1 MNFDQKEI
9 FSIRKFNTG
18 THSARLGKV
27 ALASA
32 VALAVGLGSTAV
44 SANETTT
51 VTPSEV
57 TAAATDNP
65 ATNLEAAQPAASS
78 ENTEAGAQAGTNTGA
93 MVTPVE
99 TPALDQAVA
108 EANQAGVTVTESPS
122 VTHDSLS
129 AAEKDAASQVV
140 AVEKAT
146 DEKKSNTVAIEK
158 ATETNAQIDREN
170 AAEDKRVEELN
181 KAGQEAV
188 DQRNTINKNGVDSR
202 NAAALEQ
209 WEQDKATIIAADE
222 KAMEGYEERKAA
234 NEAANKAGQEAVDQR
249 NSVKKAEYD
258 NKKAEFDAKIA
269 EMAANTSKTGYASE
283 VTYQSLDFNS
293 EPKATYTAS
302 GVTNTNDYG
311 YILQT
316 GEELILTYTG
326 LENSTYNGTKIS
338 KVVFTYTG
346 KGDGV
351 NVAPQ
356 SDPTV
361 TLNFRGL
368 HEPNNSGVS
377 RVGFKAEFYDEN
389 GDVISFTKEAPAVI
403 SLSSLNRNSTRDGVG
418 TGEGVEL
425 TNDNARFVYINGS
438 TIEQHGNKI
447 YSTIIDNTNTI
458 YGAKYHANEWDLLE
472 GDLRYYGA
480 GLLVQETGSAI
491 EFDIVRERIN
501 GDIASRGD
509 YYFGFNTKVAADVV
523 PTPPKYDP
531 EKFTPTPFNEEPPT
545 PSKVPNKPELE
556 TFTPEK
562 FTPTPFNETPPTPSE
577 LPKEPTLEN
586 FVPEEYVP
594 VTPVHKPHVE
604 VPKTVDVSVSVH
616 PVLVKQSPAI
626 DKDVVNVEGVSI
638 DGQLV
643 PKGSTIDWVLNPGV
657 LEAGRETI
665 TKVVFN
671 DPLPGMTIDREWT
684 GQNTSDLVFV
694 YGEDNKVEMTLSSQ
708 ILAAINKDR
717 STDFV
722 FNSYRIRGT
731 VDSDGATYKN
741 TYSMTITTESGKE
754 YKVYSDRPVVY
765 TPGSE
770 TRTYN
775 GNVIVRYFE
784 EATGDK
790 IAPNQVDLEDAKVG
804 TSYDT
809 TDHKEQFIS
818 FEGKTYERTD
828 KVVGLEE
835 GKVTDGTIF
844 VDYFYKVVELDG
856 GNVIVHYE
864 DEDGNKISNDVVDTP
879 DSPVGTEY
887 NTTDHKTPQIVTED
901 GVKYEIVVEKTRGN
915 EEGEVVEGTTEV
927 TYVYKRVTP
936 KPETPTPNDNLIRP
950 VKDVVL
956 NETGQ
961 SVDGK
966 TLLPN
971 TKVSFTYK
979 ADYDQ
984 YKGMVVSEKDMLRGS
999 AIIGNLTDDSVK
1011 LDFTNFKAVTE
1022 SGKEVTELKLYT
1034 YNSISEVTNESHL
1047 AILKNSKITFEEGDD
1062 FYIWAPDDFVAY
1074 ANKYMLTGNS
1084 VYITV
1089 AVETGDFIGTF
1100 NNKIWQVD
1108 FGNGYEGNIVENNIP
1123 KLQALKDVV
1132 KSIGSNES
1140 IANGNI
1146 ALGQTFPY
1154 VINGPAISA
1163 NIAGGLKS
1171 YVEIDNFDEKY
1182 DEYNGEFYRFAEQD
1196 IKLKDGTVI
1205 KAGEEITRF
1214 YTQTIERDETGRA
1227 ISVTFTVDPAFL
1239 EMIAEDSLF
1248 DPIGYMIAKRI
1259 AYGENIENTL
1269 NVAINGYEVEVA
1281 RVVTHTP
1288 KPEAPRPSTPTTPNT
1303 PEAPKPA
1310 LPQTGEV
1317 GSILTVVGGAVLS
1330 GLGLAGV
1337 RKRKED

>member
-44 SANETTT
+44 SANERTT

-65 ATNLEAAQPAASS
+65 ATNLEAVQPPASS

-108 EANQAGVTVTESPS
+108 EANQAGVTVTESAP

-146 DEKKSNTVAIEK
+146 DEKESNTVAIEK
-158 ATETNAQIDREN
+158 ATETNAQIDRDN

-249 NSVKKAEYD
+249 NAANEKAVEDRNKAALEQWEQNKEIIEAADEAALAGYEDRKKANEAANKAGQEAIDQRNSVKKAEYD
-258 NKKAEFDAKIA
+258 KKKAEFDAKIA
-269 EMAANTSKTGYASE
+269 EMTANTSKTGYASE

-311 YILQT
+311 YILQA

-509 YYFGFNTKVAADVV
+509 YYFGFNTKVATDVV
-523 PTPPKYDP
+523 PTPPKYNP

-556 TFTPEK
+556 TFTPEE
-562 FTPTPFNETPPTPSE
+562 FVPTPFNETPPTPTE

-604 VPKTVDVSVSVH
+604 VPKTVDVTVAVH
-616 PVLVKQSPAI
+616 PVFVKQSPAI
-626 DKDVVNVEGVSI
+626 DKDVVNIEGVSI

-657 LEAGRETI
+657 LKAGRETI

-684 GQNTSDLVFV
+684 GQNNADLVFV
-694 YGEDNKVEMTLSSQ
+694 YGEDNNAKMTLSSQ
-708 ILAAINKDR
+708 ALAAINKDT

-722 FNSYRIRGT
+722 FNSYKIRGT

-754 YKVYSDRPVVY
+754 YKAYSDRPVVY
-765 TPGSE
+765 TPGSDI
-770 TRTYN
+770 RTYN
-775 GNVIVRYFE
+775 GNVVVRYFDE
-784 EATGDK
+784 TTGDK
-790 IAPNQVDLEDAKVG
+790 IAPNQVDLEDAKV
-804 TSYDT
+804 
-809 TDHKEQFIS
+809 
-818 FEGKTYERTD
+818 
-828 KVVGLEE
+828 
-835 GKVTDGTIF
+835 
-844 VDYFYKVVELDG
+844 
-856 GNVIVHYE
+856 
-864 DEDGNKISNDVVDTP
+864 
-879 DSPVGTEY
+879 
-887 NTTDHKTPQIVTED
+887 
-901 GVKYEIVVEKTRGN
+901 
-915 EEGEVVEGTTEV
+915 
-927 TYVYKRVTP
+927 
-936 KPETPTPNDNLIRP
+936 
-950 VKDVVL
+950 
-956 NETGQ
+956 
-961 SVDGK
+961 
-966 TLLPN
+966 
-971 TKVSFTYK
+971 VS
-979 ADYDQ
+979 
-984 YKGMVVSEKDMLRGS
+984 
-999 AIIGNLTDDSVK
+999 
-1011 LDFTNFKAVTE
+1011 
-1022 SGKEVTELKLYT
+1022 
-1034 YNSISEVTNESHL
+1034 
-1047 AILKNSKITFEEGDD
+1047 
-1062 FYIWAPDDFVAY
+1062 
-1074 ANKYMLTGNS
+1074 
-1084 VYITV
+1084 
-1089 AVETGDFIGTF
+1089 
-1100 NNKIWQVD
+1100 
-1108 FGNGYEGNIVENNIP
+1108 
-1123 KLQALKDVV
+1123 
-1132 KSIGSNES
+1132 
-1140 IANGNI
+1140 
-1146 ALGQTFPY
+1146 
-1154 VINGPAISA
+1154 
-1163 NIAGGLKS
+1163 
-1171 YVEIDNFDEKY
+1171 
-1182 DEYNGEFYRFAEQD
+1182 
-1196 IKLKDGTVI
+1196 
-1205 KAGEEITRF
+1205 
-1214 YTQTIERDETGRA
+1214 
-1227 ISVTFTVDPAFL
+1227 
-1239 EMIAEDSLF
+1239 
-1248 DPIGYMIAKRI
+1248 
-1259 AYGENIENTL
+1259 
-1269 NVAINGYEVEVA
+1269 
-1281 RVVTHTP
+1281 
-1288 KPEAPRPSTPTTPNT
+1288 
-1303 PEAPKPA
+1303 
-1310 LPQTGEV
+1310 
-1317 GSILTVVGGAVLS
+1317 
-1330 GLGLAGV
+1330 
-1337 RKRKED
+1337 